1 MRAVV
6 GGKEALVCPTATVL
20 LSAGV
25 QKHLFQ
31 LNT

>member
-6 GGKEALVCPTATVL
+6 GVKEALVCPNATVL

-31 LNT
+31 VIT